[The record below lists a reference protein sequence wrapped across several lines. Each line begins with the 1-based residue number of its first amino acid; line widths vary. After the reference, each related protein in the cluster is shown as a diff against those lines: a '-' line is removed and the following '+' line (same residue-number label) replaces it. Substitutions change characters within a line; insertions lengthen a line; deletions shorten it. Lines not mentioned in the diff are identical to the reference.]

1 MSETELRK
9 LKKAEY
15 NKKYYN
21 KKKAVTIEQND
32 PFVNKIYTFEQ
43 NDPIDD
49 TPNMSID
56 ELNSII
62 ENYQKEQK
70 KTPNLYQKEQK
81 KTPNAQNASETM
93 TTIKTTMIQTCI
105 QQLIPMTIM
114 MIPLIIRK
122 TLMMREEPQQTQ
134 QTQQTPKQLMQSDTG
149 LHTSSPLNHQFKS
162 QLRN

>member
-1 MSETELRK
+1 
-9 LKKAEY
+9 
-15 NKKYYN
+15 
-21 KKKAVTIEQND
+21 
-32 PFVNKIYTFEQ
+32 
-43 NDPIDD
+43 
-49 TPNMSID
+49 MSID

-62 ENYQKEQK
+62 EN
-70 KTPNLYQKEQK
+70 YQKEQK